1 MIDPNNLDN
10 DDDRHIDSA
19 EQFMG
24 VCMERLQGIDK
35 TTNEKLF
42 TITAMLNEVQQFVIA
57 DAKYQ
62 RMKYCIKPCVLSLI
76 STHLQILL

>member
-1 MIDPNNLDN
+1 MIDTNNQDN

-42 TITAMLNEVQQFVIA
+42 TITAMLNVIQQFVIA
-57 DAKYQ
+57 EAKYQ
-62 RMKYCIKPCVLSLI
+62 RKKSNDN
-76 STHLQILL
+76 

>member
-1 MIDPNNLDN
+1 MIDTNNQDN

-42 TITAMLNEVQQFVIA
+42 TYV
-57 DAKYQ
+57 
-62 RMKYCIKPCVLSLI
+62 CLSGF
-76 STHLQILL
+76 